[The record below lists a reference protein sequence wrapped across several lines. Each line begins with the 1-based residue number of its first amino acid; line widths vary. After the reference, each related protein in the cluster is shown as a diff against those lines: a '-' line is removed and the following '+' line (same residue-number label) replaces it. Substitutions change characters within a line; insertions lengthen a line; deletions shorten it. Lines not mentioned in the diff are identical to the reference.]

1 MKPVAKLLD
10 QPSATVMRQVTF
22 IEDKIYFSSTFG
34 HRKQNTPRGAF
45 DSEAQNRISTA
56 ISQAISPNV
65 IVVDAFLRINALAAC
80 AMGCLCEESPCWITN
95 AVKCLICRRCAWR

>member
-45 DSEAQNRISTA
+45 DSEAKNRISTA

-65 IVVDAFLRINALAAC
+65 IVVDAFLRFNQLGKRHGLRSIRRLA
-80 AMGCLCEESPCWITN
+80 
-95 AVKCLICRRCAWR
+95 R